1 MSWGSTRHCVL
12 SRSNFNTD
20 VPMRAIQIFFRSL
33 TAVACAAAL
42 CTTATAETRYVSD
55 ELEVTLRTG
64 QSTQHQIVRMVK
76 SGTAVEVL
84 ATDANTGYTKV
95 RTPSGAE
102 GWVLSR
108 YLMTSPSAR
117 QQLDELQ
124 RRLATLEIENKQL
137 KEQSG
142 TLKEQNKS
150 AGQQQKGLEDEKLQL
165 EQELANIR
173 KTAGSALALESE
185 NKRLKEQY
193 LNLQSELQTVQQEN
207 LTLKDRSESEW
218 FVRGAAVVVLGI
230 LIGLI
235 APRLKFR
242 RKSSWDSL

>member
-1 MSWGSTRHCVL
+1 MGGACAAPS
-12 SRSNFNTD
+12 FNVNRD
-20 VPMRAIQIFFRSL
+20 MLMHPARLLFR
-33 TAVACAAAL
+33 AVACTFAL
-42 CTTATAETRYVSD
+42 CATAAAETRYISD

-64 QSTQHQIVRMVK
+64 RSTQHQIVRMLK
-76 SGTAVEVL
+76 SGTAVEVI
-84 ATDANTGYTKV
+84 ASDAESGYTQV

-108 YLMTSPSAR
+108 YLETSPSAR
-117 QQLDELQ
+117 QQLDELR

-137 KEQSG
+137 KEQSSAF
-142 TLKEQNKS
+142 KEQNKA
-150 AGQQQKGLEDEKLQL
+150 AGQQQQNLEEAKRHL

-193 LNLQSELQTVQQEN
+193 LNLRSEVQTLQQEN
-207 LTLKDRSESEW
+207 ITLKDRGEREW
-218 FVRGAAVVVLGI
+218 FVRGAAVVVVGI

-235 APRLKFR
+235 VPRLKFR
-242 RKSSWDSL
+242 RRSSWDSL

>member
-1 MSWGSTRHCVL
+1 MHPVHFF
-12 SRSNFNTD
+12 SRT
-20 VPMRAIQIFFRSL
+20 VAIIVCTSAL
-33 TAVACAAAL
+33 TA
-42 CTTATAETRYVSD
+42 TAAETRYISD

-76 SGTAVEVL
+76 SGTPVEVL
-84 ATDANTGYTKV
+84 TADANTGYTKV

-102 GWVLSR
+102 GWVLNR

-142 TLKEQNKS
+142 TLKEQGKA
-150 AGQQQKGLEDEKLQL
+150 AGQQQQNLENEKRQL

-193 LNLQSELQTVQQEN
+193 LNLQSELQTLQQEN
-207 LTLKDRSESEW
+207 LTLKDRGEREW
-218 FVRGAAVVVLGI
+218 FVRGAAVVVVGI
-230 LIGLI
+230 LIGLV

-242 RKSSWDSL
+242 RRSNWDAL

>member
-12 SRSNFNTD
+12 TRSNFNTD
-20 VPMRAIQIFFRSL
+20 DPMRTIQIFFRSL

-42 CTTATAETRYVSD
+42 CTTATAEPRYVSD

-124 RRLATLEIENKQL
+124 RRLATLEIDNKQL
-137 KEQSG
+137 KEQSV
-142 TLKEQNKS
+142 TLKKQNKS
-150 AGQQQKGLEDEKLQL
+150 AGQQQKGLEDEKHQ
-165 EQELANIR
+165 QKQKQTNNH
-173 KTAGSALALESE
+173 KTTNSAHTHENE
-185 NKRLKEQY
+185 NKRLK
-193 LNLQSELQTVQQEN
+193 
-207 LTLKDRSESEW
+207 
-218 FVRGAAVVVLGI
+218 
-230 LIGLI
+230 
-235 APRLKFR
+235 
-242 RKSSWDSL
+242 

>member
-20 VPMRAIQIFFRSL
+20 VPMRTIQIFFRSL

-84 ATDANTGYTKV
+84 ATAANTGYTKV

-193 LNLQSELQTVQQEN
+193 LKLQTVQQEN